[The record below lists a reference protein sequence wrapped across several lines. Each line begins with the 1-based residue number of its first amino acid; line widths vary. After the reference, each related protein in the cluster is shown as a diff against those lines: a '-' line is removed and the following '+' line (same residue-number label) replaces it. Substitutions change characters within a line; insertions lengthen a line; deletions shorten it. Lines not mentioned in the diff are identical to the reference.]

1 MSLYHLLVFILSLS
15 NSLTH
20 PLTHNITDSHSLTHL
35 FFHSFS
41 NSFSYSLTPSTY
53 APLTHSHTG
62 RQWSSFD
69 NFKRHFPGLKSSVIG
84 SINELYNEIDNTTV
98 ICQRAQ
104 DYIHADECILTYG
117 YSRIIEQFFK
127 AAGIKRK
134 FQLIIAESSPSM
146 DGHKLAHALSKVSN
160 MMLKCYFYE
169 KIKQNKPCRI
179 LFFLLVLFAY
189 ISIYFSFLP
198 FLFSPPQVPSIS
210 ITLIP
215 DSNIYALMARVNK
228 VI

>member
-1 MSLYHLLVFILSLS
+1 MLTHSVAQSFIIIALTHLSTHSFTLSL
-15 NSLTH
+15 T
-20 PLTHNITDSHSLTHL
+20 HSLTH
-35 FFHSFS
+35 
-41 NSFSYSLTPSTY
+41 TY
-53 APLTHSHTG
+53 ALTG
-62 RQWSSFD
+62 GQWSSVD

-146 DGHKLAHALSKVSN
+146 DGHKLAHALSKVSKLFYRLSFN
-160 MMLKCYFYE
+160 PYRLLYF
-169 KIKQNKPCRI
+169 PPVSLRDF
-179 LFFLLVLFAY
+179 FFLLF
-189 ISIYFSFLP
+189 YFSFICFSLNSR
-198 FLFSPPQVPSIS
+198 FLQSQSLLFLIRIS
-210 ITLIP
+210 
-215 DSNIYALMARVNK
+215 MH
-228 VI
+228 

>member
-1 MSLYHLLVFILSLS
+1 MFSRTLTHLL
-15 NSLTH
+15 T
-20 PLTHNITDSHSLTHL
+20 HSLT
-35 FFHSFS
+35 
-41 NSFSYSLTPSTY
+41 
-53 APLTHSHTG
+53 G
-62 RQWSSFD
+62 GQWSSVD

-160 MMLKCYFYE
+160 MMLNSYFYE
-169 KIKQNKPCRI
+169 RIKPHTHKKQNRLKT
-179 LFFLLVLFAY
+179 LAEF
-189 ISIYFSFLP
+189 YFSPGFH
-198 FLFSPPQVPSIS
+198 
-210 ITLIP
+210 
-215 DSNIYALMARVNK
+215 
-228 VI
+228 

>member
-1 MSLYHLLVFILSLS
+1 MIFTYDNITRYNHQPTSIIIFHFLPLNHSSTHSVAQSFIFSLSLTYQLIH
-15 NSLTH
+15 SL
-20 PLTHNITDSHSLTHL
+20 SHSLTH
-35 FFHSFS
+35 
-41 NSFSYSLTPSTY
+41 TY
-53 APLTHSHTG
+53 ALTG
-62 RQWSSFD
+62 GQWSSVD

-146 DGHKLAHALSKVSN
+146 DGHKLAHALSKVCK
-160 MMLKCYFYE
+160 LCYRLSLNPYRLE
-169 KIKQNKPCRI
+169 R
-179 LFFLLVLFAY
+179 FFFPVLLRDIFFA
-189 ISIYFSFLP
+189 
-198 FLFSPPQVPSIS
+198 FLF
-210 ITLIP
+210 LIYLLF
-215 DSNIYALMARVNK
+215 SQL
-228 VI
+228 

>member
-1 MSLYHLLVFILSLS
+1 MIFTYDNITRYNHQPTSIIIFHFLPLNHSSFCSLTQSLNHSSSSLSLTYQLIH
-15 NSLTH
+15 SL
-20 PLTHNITDSHSLTHL
+20 SHSLTH
-35 FFHSFS
+35 
-41 NSFSYSLTPSTY
+41 TY
-53 APLTHSHTG
+53 ALTG
-62 RQWSSFD
+62 GQWSSVD

-146 DGHKLAHALSKVSN
+146 DGHKLAHALSKVCK
-160 MMLKCYFYE
+160 LCYRLSFNPYRLE
-169 KIKQNKPCRI
+169 RFFFPPVSLREFFFFAFLSI
-179 LFFLLVLFAY
+179 LG
-189 ISIYFSFLP
+189 SFHLNHTY
-198 FLFSPPQVPSIS
+198 S
-210 ITLIP
+210 
-215 DSNIYALMARVNK
+215 
-228 VI
+228 

>member
-1 MSLYHLLVFILSLS
+1 MHYFILL
-15 NSLTH
+15 
-20 PLTHNITDSHSLTHL
+20 
-35 FFHSFS
+35 
-41 NSFSYSLTPSTY
+41 
-53 APLTHSHTG
+53 G
-62 RQWSSFD
+62 GQWSSVD

-146 DGHKLAHALSKVSN
+146 DGHKLAHALSKVSK
-160 MMLKCYFYE
+160 LCYRLSLNPHRLPYF
-169 KIKQNKPCRI
+169 PPVS
-179 LFFLLVLFAY
+179 LTDFFLLFFIFHSFA
-189 ISIYFSFLP
+189 FLP
-198 FLFSPPQVPSIS
+198 
-210 ITLIP
+210 TLG
-215 DSNIYALMARVNK
+215 SFNLNHTYS
-228 VI
+228 